1 MWSTWAFGNTTPD
14 VIFRP
19 DPADDLLKPVAIYLD
34 GLSAH
39 IHGNP
44 ETAQRDKLI
53 RSRLREID
61 WEVMAI
67 TAHELH
73 DHEAMARHF
82 ARLARYLD
90 QDAIKDNVRNERVWF
105 DKADSQEFGK
115 SDRLE
120 SFVIIQG
127 DARTS
132 FVNCLPLIE
141 NLPIAAGNWGDE
153 AVDLERDLMSVEKW
167 VQPPEGVQPEK
178 GMFIARVTG
187 SSMEPKVPNGAWCVF
202 KRPPGGG
209 RNGKD
214 LLVWNASLQDP
225 EGMGRFTLKRYKSEW
240 VPTED
245 GPRQAKITLSPLNPD
260 FQPIVLTPENE
271 NEVRVVAELHKVL

>member
-153 AVDLERDLMSVEKW
+153 AVDLL
-167 VQPPEGVQPEK
+167 
-178 GMFIARVTG
+178 
-187 SSMEPKVPNGAWCVF
+187 
-202 KRPPGGG
+202 
-209 RNGKD
+209 
-214 LLVWNASLQDP
+214 SL
-225 EGMGRFTLKRYKSEW
+225 
-240 VPTED
+240 
-245 GPRQAKITLSPLNPD
+245 IH
-260 FQPIVLTPENE
+260 I
-271 NEVRVVAELHKVL
+271 